1 MTPTDS
7 TVSASTH
14 DLAPQATSLRLA
26 TGLSFPLVIVVVLRS
41 PRAFPNSLSAPQS
54 NAVLPVPSLA
64 LQQARTLLLR
74 RLPLASENAA
84 HRLWADAELVGED
97 GRGERVGVVCVQ
109 RAQAVHCRS
118 RKFVRGRPA
127 VGEFFLQRGAVLC
140 PA

>member
-26 TGLSFPLVIVVVLRS
+26 TGLSFPLVVVILRS

-97 GRGERVGVVCVQ
+97 GRSERVGVMRMQ